1 MAYEIERKFLLIN
14 EQWRDEVEKS
24 FTLRQGYLSTNPDA
38 TVRIRI
44 KNEQATLTIK
54 SKNIGIRRNEFEYQ
68 IPTEE
73 AQQLLAL
80 CEGPLIEKIRY
91 TICRGNHTWEI
102 DEFSGDN
109 TGLILAEI
117 ELTHEDD
124 AFEKPTWVGD
134 EVSGDVRYYNSNL
147 VAHPFINW

>member
-14 EQWRDEVEKS
+14 EQWRDEVEDS

-91 TICRGNHTWEI
+91 TICRGSHTWEI

>member
-14 EQWRDEVEKS
+14 EQWRDEVENS

-80 CEGPLIEKIRY
+80 CEGPLIQKIRY
-91 TICRGNHTWEI
+91 TIYSGRHTWEI

>member
-14 EQWRDEVEKS
+14 EQWRDEVEDS

-80 CEGPLIEKIRY
+80 CEGPLIQKIRY
-91 TICRGNHTWEI
+91 TIYSGRHTWEI